1 MEARGRGPEV
11 HIDEPLAKFQRFLPK
26 RFFFFLHALRQFF
39 QNLAIFGT
47 TTAACCGRVCRE
59 GGGQAPPAIDPQNIS
74 MAPTPVAG
82 AFAGEGGVRGRGLPL
97 PPAIDAPKHKH
108 GSHVFPPSAA
118 KHARRC
124 SAPPRTTSGLAQPW
138 LSVCPRGRSCLKM
151 FQSENMYA
159 RRCGCDSIVNARRDT
174 NGTTATACLN
184 AETHVG
190 PGANRGEAA
199 GV

>member
-11 HIDEPLAKFQRFLPK
+11 HVDEPLAKFQRFLRK
-26 RFFFFLHALRQFF
+26 RFFFFTCPETVFSEFSHFWHHDCGVLRTR
-39 QNLAIFGT
+39 L
-47 TTAACCGRVCRE
+47 
-59 GGGQAPPAIDPQNIS
+59 P
-74 MAPTPVAG
+74 
-82 AFAGEGGVRGRGLPL
+82 GRGGAS
-97 PPAIDAPKHKH
+97 PPRDRPPKHKH

-174 NGTTATACLN
+174 NGTNATACLN

>member
-1 MEARGRGPEV
+1 MSRSRSFRDFWRSV
-11 HIDEPLAKFQRFLPK
+11 
-26 RFFFFLHALRQFF
+26 FFFFTCPETVFSEFSHFWHHDCGVLRTR
-39 QNLAIFGT
+39 LP
-47 TTAACCGRVCRE
+47 GR
-59 GGGQAPPAIDPQNIS
+59 GGQAPPAIDPQNIS

-82 AFAGEGGVRGRGLPL
+82 AFAGRGGVRGRGLPL

-118 KHARRC
+118 KHAQRC

>member
-1 MEARGRGPEV
+1 MRAHAWKGLAPSRAHPQYKCSVNLVIVHCCSEFIILLQAR
-11 HIDEPLAKFQRFLPK
+11 LP
-26 RFFFFLHALRQFF
+26 
-39 QNLAIFGT
+39 G
-47 TTAACCGRVCRE
+47 
-59 GGGQAPPAIDPQNIS
+59 
-74 MAPTPVAG
+74 
-82 AFAGEGGVRGRGLPL
+82 GGVRGRGLPL

-124 SAPPRTTSGLAQPW
+124 SAPPRPTSGLAQPW